1 MDVEVRGMWSVGRQR
16 MRQRSLTKEDT
27 RALDIVNNEALERGT
42 RKRRKRKVERLTKQV
57 NGDDSGDD
65 KDNSDEMI
73 IIMRYYDD
81 NDNDD
86 ENNNT

>member
-1 MDVEVRGMWSVGRQR
+1 MKIVMDVEVRGMWSVGRQR

-65 KDNSDEMI
+65 KDKSDEMM
-73 IIMRYYDD
+73 IIMR
-81 NDNDD
+81 
-86 ENNNT
+86 